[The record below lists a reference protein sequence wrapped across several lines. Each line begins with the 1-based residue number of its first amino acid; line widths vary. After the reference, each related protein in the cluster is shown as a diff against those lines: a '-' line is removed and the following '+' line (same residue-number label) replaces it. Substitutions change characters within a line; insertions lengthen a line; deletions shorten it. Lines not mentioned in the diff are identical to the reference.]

1 MSVDERTVLRHV
13 LSDYPVLHAQVDKAK
28 VVRLWALGS
37 TSIDLHVPDDSPP
50 CDNLPSPLSFP
61 IADDAGTFT
70 GWLLV
75 WLEHG
80 RLSALEHAWVT
91 DEQPTELPPARQIGK
106 HDGDTLSR
114 A

>member
-28 VVRLWALGS
+28 VIRPWAPGS
-37 TSIDLHVPDDSPP
+37 TSVDLHVPDDSPP
-50 CDNLPSPLSFP
+50 CDDLPSPLSFP
-61 IADDAGTFT
+61 IEDDAGTFT